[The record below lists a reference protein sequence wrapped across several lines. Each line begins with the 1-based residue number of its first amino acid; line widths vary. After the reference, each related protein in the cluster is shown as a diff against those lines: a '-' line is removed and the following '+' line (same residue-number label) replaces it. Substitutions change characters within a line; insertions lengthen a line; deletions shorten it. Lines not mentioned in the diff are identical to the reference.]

1 MSPELHGKP
10 SRFRAR
16 LARGFG
22 SLKAWHLLLLLF
34 LYGGFTITLSTWIKK
49 SETDAATSRLL
60 ASSAGASRNLE
71 SQFDALR
78 DDFRLLVS
86 LDAFKTYETWSPTDR
101 AVVPMVKRFFARHQ
115 ESAARIE
122 LHLHTGET
130 VTIKILPGNYLSATR
145 SRDDTL
151 RPTFDGSASKVAHD
165 GRFLILSELK
175 PVGMSSPVIKVRL
188 MVDHNAFFKS
198 QLESYLMGQ
207 SELWIWS
214 MDEAGQPDLILKPM
228 LSESRVFKVG
238 EAAREVIRRGLSL
251 GLEGIHEHDVFV
263 PGRHSAV
270 SVFNPLTL
278 GDQPMGLVFSSDRDV
293 HLKSLNRLSA
303 FLGVVFAGTV
313 LFLLTWFG
321 ISYQRIRG
329 SERAEVR
336 ARKKAE
342 SADRAKGEFV
352 ATMSHEIR
360 TPLNGVLGYAELLR
374 HSGLNPTQVQYLE
387 VIRRSG
393 DHLLAVL
400 NDILDY
406 SRIEA
411 GSLALR
417 EEEFSPVGVVEDV
430 IDMLTT
436 AARAK
441 ELQLKMTS
449 SKRVPGKLV
458 GDAGRLRQILF
469 NLVGN
474 GIKFT
479 HRGSVEVTV
488 DATDK
493 DGSCLLHFAIV
504 DTGIGIDRSLLD
516 RLFHPFSQID
526 SSNTRAYQ
534 GTGLGLAIC
543 KRLVHR
549 MGGEISVETELGKGS
564 RFKFWIKTERVGAS
578 AAAGGELAGRAVI
591 AAGEEPGPGDGV
603 TRLPADPGGKAR
615 PAAGDPAV
623 AEMGLQPGN
632 RGTGLKVLVVEDNA
646 VNSALLVALLESRG
660 CSAAV
665 AENGTLALELL
676 EGGGYELVFMD
687 IEMPGLDGIETT
699 EIIRSHEGRRGA
711 ARCRIVG
718 LSAHAFVD
726 DRRSALAVGMD
737 DYITKP
743 IDCTALDRV
752 IKEAIDAVGSAAEP
766 ASPIQGRPWSRG
778 GT

>member
-1 MSPELHGKP
+1 MRPEAHGKP

-22 SLKAWHLLLLLF
+22 SLKAWQLLLLLF
-34 LYGGFTITLSTWIKK
+34 LYGAFTITLSTWIMKL
-49 SETDAATSRLL
+49 ETEAAKSRLL
-60 ASSAGASRNLE
+60 ASSARAARNLE

-86 LDAFKTYETWSPTDR
+86 LDAFKTYVTGEPINRED
-101 AVVPMVKRFFARHQ
+101 VPMVKRFFARHQ

-122 LHLHTGET
+122 LDLRSGEL
-130 VTIKILPGNYLSATR
+130 VTLEIIPGNYLAATR
-145 SRDDTL
+145 SREDTRRPPFDD
-151 RPTFDGSASKVAHD
+151 RASKVVHD

-175 PVGMSSPVIKVRL
+175 PPGMSSAVVRVRL

-207 SELWIWS
+207 SGLWIWS
-214 MDEAGQPDLILKPM
+214 MDEAKQPDLILEPM
-228 LSESRVFKVG
+228 LSESPVFRIE
-238 EAAREVIRRGLSL
+238 EAAREAIHRSLSL
-251 GLEGIHEHDVFV
+251 GLEGMLEHDVFA
-263 PGRHSAV
+263 PDRHSAV
-270 SVFNPLTL
+270 SVYNPLIL
-278 GDQPMGLVFSSDRDV
+278 GGQPMGVIFSSDRDV
-293 HLKSLNRLSA
+293 HLKSLNRLST
-303 FLGVVFAGTV
+303 FLGVVFGGT
-313 LFLLTWFG
+313 LTLLLIWFG

-336 ARKKAE
+336 ARKRAE
-342 SADRAKGEFV
+342 SADRAKSEFV

-411 GSLALR
+411 GGLALR
-417 EEEFSPVGVVEDV
+417 EEEFSPVGVAEDV

-479 HRGSVEVTV
+479 HRGSVEVAV
-488 DATDK
+488 DATDE
-493 DGSCLLHFAIV
+493 DGSCLLHFVII
-504 DTGIGIDRSLLD
+504 DTGIGIDPSLVE
-516 RLFHPFSQID
+516 RLFTPFSQID
-526 SSNTRAYQ
+526 SSNARAYQ

-549 MGGEISVETELGKGS
+549 MGGEISVETEPGKGS
-564 RFKFWIKTERVGAS
+564 RFEFWIECKRVGAS
-578 AAAGGELAGRAVI
+578 AA
-591 AAGEEPGPGDGV
+591 V
-603 TRLPADPGGKAR
+603 TTDPGGQAVISVEAESAPGEAIPR
-615 PAAGDPAV
+615 LPGDPGAGVPAATEVPGSA
-623 AEMGLQPGN
+623 GLELQ
-632 RGTGLKVLVVEDNA
+632 RVKREAGLKILVVEDNA

-665 AENGTLALELL
+665 AENGTMALEMM
-676 EGGGYELVFMD
+676 EGGGFELIFMD

-699 EIIRSHEGRRGA
+699 EIIRSHEDNLGRS
-711 ARCRIVG
+711 RCRIVG
-718 LSAHAFVD
+718 LSAHAFAD
-726 DRRSALAVGMD
+726 DRRAALAAGMD

-743 IDCTALDRV
+743 IDCTELERV
-752 IKEAIDAVGSAAEP
+752 IKEASDAVRSH
-766 ASPIQGRPWSRG
+766 R
-778 GT
+778 